1 MTTIDKIDR
10 RRHYILVVD
19 TETANTIQDGDTLDM
34 SNVLVYDCGWQ
45 VVDTHG
51 TVYAEASYVNRDI
64 FVYERELM
72 KSAYYAHKIPQYVE
86 DLRAGRRKMA
96 STYEIRQA
104 MLADME
110 KFGIHEVAAHNA
122 RFDLTALNGTQRYVT
137 KSRFRFWFPYGTEI
151 WDTMRMAESVICKMP
166 TYRQFCEENGYI
178 TKTGRLRKTAE
189 ILWRF
194 ISKNPDFKE
203 SHTGLEDVTI
213 EAQIMAYCF
222 RQHKH
227 IDKELF
233 DRKQDQDPPTPFQ
246 RKISRSMREIPTLRM
261 AAT

>member
-1 MTTIDKIDR
+1 MAKIDK

-19 TETANTIQDGDTLDM
+19 TETANTIQDGDKLDM

-45 VVDTHG
+45 IVDTHG
-51 TVYAEASYVNRDI
+51 TVYKEASYVNSDI
-64 FVYERELM
+64 FVHERELM
-72 KSAYYAHKIPQYVE
+72 QTAYYARKIPQYVE

-96 STYEIRQA
+96 TTYEIRKA

-110 KFGIHEVAAHNA
+110 EYGVTEIAAHNA
-122 RFDLTALNGTQRYVT
+122 RFDLNALNGTQRYVT
-137 KSRFRFWFPYGTEI
+137 KSRFRYWFPYGTDI
-151 WDTMRMAESVICKMP
+151 WDTMRMADSVICKMP
-166 TYRQFCEENGYI
+166 TYKKFCEENGYI
-178 TKTGRLRKTAE
+178 TKTGKLRKTAE

-194 ISKNPDFKE
+194 ISNNLDFE
-203 SHTGLEDVTI
+203 ECHTGLEDVSI

-233 DRKQDQDPPTPFQ
+233 PKRERPNPPTEFQ
-246 RKISRSMREIPTLRM
+246 RALMRSLREVPTL
-261 AAT
+261 

>member
-1 MTTIDKIDR
+1 MKIDR
-10 RRHYILVVD
+10 RRHYVLVVD
-19 TETANTIQDGDTLDM
+19 TETANTIQDGETLDM

-51 TVYAEASYVNRDI
+51 QVYREKSFVNSDI
-64 FVYERELM
+64 FVHEKELM
-72 KSAYYAHKIPQYVE
+72 QSAYYASKIPQYLA
-86 DLRAGRRKMA
+86 DLESGKRKMA
-96 STYEIRQA
+96 NTYEIRAA
-104 MLADME
+104 MLQDME
-110 KFGIHEVAAHNA
+110 DYGITEVAAHNT
-122 RFDLTALNGTQRYVT
+122 RFDLNALNGTQRYVT
-137 KSRFRFWFPYGTEI
+137 KSKFRYWFPYGTKL

-166 TYRQFCEENGYI
+166 TYRKFCEENGYL

-194 ISKNPDFKE
+194 ISGNDDFKE

-233 DRKQDQDPPTPFQ
+233 PDQTDREPPTDFQ
-246 RKISRSMREIPTLRM
+246 RMVMRSIREKPMLARG
-261 AAT
+261 

>member
-1 MTTIDKIDR
+1 MLKIDKIDR
-10 RRHYILVVD
+10 RKHYILVVD
-19 TETANTIQDGDTLDM
+19 TETANTIQDGDKLDM

-51 TVYAEASYVNRDI
+51 NVYAQASYVNRDI
-64 FVYERELM
+64 FVHERELM
-72 KSAYYAHKIPQYVE
+72 QSAYYAKKIPQYVE

-96 STYEIRQA
+96 DTYEIRQA

-110 KFGIHEVAAHNA
+110 KFGITEVAAHNA
-122 RFDLTALNGTQRYVT
+122 RFDLNALNGTQRYVT
-137 KSRFRFWFPYGTEI
+137 KSRFRYWFPYGTKI
-151 WDTMRMAESVICKMP
+151 WDTMRMVESVICKMP
-166 TYRQFCEENGYI
+166 TYRKFCEENGYI

-189 ILWRF
+189 IVWRY
-194 ISKNPDFKE
+194 ISNDINFQE

-222 RQHKH
+222 RQHRH

-233 DRKQDQDPPTPFQ
+233 SNQQDREPPTFFQ
-246 RKISRSMREIPTLRM
+246 QKVSRSMREVPVLRV
-261 AAT
+261 AV

>member
-1 MTTIDKIDR
+1 MKIDK

-19 TETANTIQDGDTLDM
+19 TETANTIQDGDKLDM

-45 VVDTHG
+45 IVDTHG
-51 TVYAEASYVNRDI
+51 HVYKEASYVNRDI

-72 KSAYYAHKIPQYVE
+72 QSAYYADKIPKYVE
-86 DLRAGRRKMA
+86 DIRNGSRIMT
-96 STYEIRQA
+96 STYEIRKR
-104 MLADME
+104 MLEDIE
-110 KFGIHEVAAHNA
+110 EFNIKEVAAHNA
-122 RFDLTALNGTQRYVT
+122 RFDLNALNGTHRYVT
-137 KSRFRFWFPYGTEI
+137 KSKYRYWFPFGIDI

-166 TYRQFCEENGYI
+166 TYKKFCEKNGYV
-178 TKTGRLRKTAE
+178 TKNGAPRKTAE

-233 DRKQDQDPPTPFQ
+233 QKKESIPNTEFQ
-246 RKISRSMREIPTLRM
+246 IKLMRSLKEKPNLFWEG
-261 AAT
+261 

>member
-1 MTTIDKIDR
+1 MNKIDR
-10 RRHYILVVD
+10 RRHYVLVVD
-19 TETANTIQDGDTLDM
+19 TETANTIQDGDKLDM

-72 KSAYYAHKIPQYVE
+72 RTAYYAHKIPQYVA
-86 DLRAGRRKMA
+86 DIRAGRRIMA
-96 STYEIRQA
+96 NTFEIRRA

-110 KFGIHEVAAHNA
+110 KYGICEVVAHNA
-122 RFDLTALNGTQRYVT
+122 HFDFTALNCTQRYVT
-137 KSRFRFWFPYGTEI
+137 KSQFRYWFPYGTKI
-151 WDTMRMAESVICKMP
+151 WDTMRMAESVVCQMP
-166 TYRQFCEENGYI
+166 TYRRFCEDHGYL
-178 TKTGRLRKTAE
+178 TKTGKPRKTAE

-194 ISKNPDFKE
+194 ISGNHDFVE
-203 SHTGLEDVTI
+203 SHTGLEDVEI

-227 IDKELF
+227 LDKELF
-233 DRKQDQDPPTPFQ
+233 PDVQVNEPPTDFQ
-246 RKISRSMREIPTLRM
+246 KLVMRSLKENPTL
-261 AAT
+261 TNLY

>member
-1 MTTIDKIDR
+1 M

-19 TETANTIQDGDTLDM
+19 TETANTIQDGDKLDM

-51 TVYAEASYVNRDI
+51 NVYKEASYVNRDI
-64 FVYERELM
+64 FVHERELM
-72 KSAYYAHKIPQYVE
+72 QSACYAHKIPQYIE
-86 DLRAGRRKMA
+86 DIKAGRRIMA

-104 MLADME
+104 MLVDME
-110 KFGIHEVAAHNA
+110 KFSITEVAAHNA
-122 RFDLTALNGTQRYVT
+122 RFDINALNGTQRYVT
-137 KSRFRFWFPYGTEI
+137 KSRFRYWFPYGTEI
-151 WDTMRMAESVICKMP
+151 WDTMRMANSVICKMP
-166 TYRQFCEENGYI
+166 TYRKFCEEYGYI
-178 TKTGRLRKTAE
+178 TKTGKLKKTAE
-189 ILWRF
+189 VLWRF
-194 ISKNPDFKE
+194 ISKNPDFEE

-233 DRKQDQDPPTPFQ
+233 KKKQNLTLPTTFQ
-246 RKISRSMREIPTLRM
+246 YDLSRNMREIPVLKV
-261 AAT
+261 AA